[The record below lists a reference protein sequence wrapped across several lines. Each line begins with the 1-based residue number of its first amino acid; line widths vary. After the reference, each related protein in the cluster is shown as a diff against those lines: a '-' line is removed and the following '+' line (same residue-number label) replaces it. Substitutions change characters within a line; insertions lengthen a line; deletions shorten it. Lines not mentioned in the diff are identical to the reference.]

1 MVNGELLLNGYR
13 LSIWDDGKVL
23 DLDGGGDRTAMS
35 GFLLTLHTVFY
46 GGHIVPQW
54 EREHDRGKTEN
65 NTIPSKSS

>member
-46 GGHIVPQW
+46 GGHIVPQ
-54 EREHDRGKTEN
+54 
-65 NTIPSKSS
+65 